1 MDNKSAK
8 NSSLFENF
16 LNEIDNEQLLQ
27 CDILNDE
34 KSITEICES
43 DKMDSTV
50 NINVQHNNLND
61 YNYCNDMV
69 IYFI

>member
-50 NINVQHNNLND
+50 NINVQHNNVND